1 MSKMVG
7 FPWTINSI
15 PPGTMLQGRRMSHSQ
30 LSLWFE
36 GMATKA
42 VLPEFLRTI
51 EVRHSQLSLWFEG
64 MATKAVLPEFLRT
77 IEVTLDAARPSS
89 TIQKLT

>member
-51 EVRHSQLSLWFEG
+51 EV
-64 MATKAVLPEFLRT
+64 
-77 IEVTLDAARPSS
+77 TLDAARPSS